1 LIAPKVRVVG
11 PCEVVEAGP
20 SRVSERPG
28 KSSKGKEKVVE
39 FLEMGNIEEA
49 ESVGLSDEHWGV
61 RQRFLANRIFK
72 KRLEIKALFKEI
84 TSIEVM
90 MQE

>member
-20 SRVSERPG
+20 SRVSECPV
-28 KSSKGKEKVVE
+28 KSPKGKEKAVE
-39 FLEMGNIEEA
+39 FLETGEVEEV

-61 RQRFLANRIFK
+61 RQRFLADRIFK
-72 KRLEIKALFKEI
+72 KWLEIEALFKEI
-84 TSIEVM
+84 ASIEVM